1 MVVVT
6 YRTEDDLDL
15 IDMIRIQSIWMEM
28 TSLFRGLETIAAAA
42 AAEVLK
48 KEKSIIINRA
58 LKKKRKKK
66 RMHRKC
72 KKKKTFGNANK

>member
-42 AAEVLK
+42 AAEKVRILQVVMMLK
-48 KEKSIIINRA
+48 KIKESHPMSVRIIQAIV
-58 LKKKRKKK
+58 
-66 RMHRKC
+66 
-72 KKKKTFGNANK
+72 

>member
-15 IDMIRIQSIWMEM
+15 IDMIRIQSIWIEM

-42 AAEVLK
+42 AAEKVRILQVIMMLK
-48 KEKSIIINRA
+48 KIKESHPMSVRIIQAIV
-58 LKKKRKKK
+58 
-66 RMHRKC
+66 
-72 KKKKTFGNANK
+72 

>member
-42 AAEVLK
+42 AEKVRILQVIMMLK
-48 KEKSIIINRA
+48 KIKESHPMSVRIIQAIV
-58 LKKKRKKK
+58 
-66 RMHRKC
+66 
-72 KKKKTFGNANK
+72 

>member
-42 AAEVLK
+42 EKVRILQVIMMLK
-48 KEKSIIINRA
+48 KIKESHPMSVRIIQAIV
-58 LKKKRKKK
+58 
-66 RMHRKC
+66 
-72 KKKKTFGNANK
+72 

>member
-42 AAEVLK
+42 AAEKVRILQVIMMLK
-48 KEKSIIINRA
+48 KIKESHPMSVRIIQAIV
-58 LKKKRKKK
+58 
-66 RMHRKC
+66 
-72 KKKKTFGNANK
+72 

>member
-42 AAEVLK
+42 AAEKVRILQVIMMLK
-48 KEKSIIINRA
+48 KIKESHPMSVRIIQTIV
-58 LKKKRKKK
+58 
-66 RMHRKC
+66 
-72 KKKKTFGNANK
+72 

>member
-42 AAEVLK
+42 AEKVRIPSNYDA
-48 KEKSIIINRA
+48 KED
-58 LKKKRKKK
+58 KRKSSYVS
-66 RMHRKC
+66 
-72 KKKKTFGNANK
+72 ANNTSDRLNNP